1 MVEHPAVNGRVV
13 GSSPTVG
20 VFYLGKNMNKKYI
33 SIFITVPN
41 MKVANKITNFLI
53 EKKLVAC
60 VNIVSNIKSVYW
72 WENKVCKSNE
82 HLLIAKSIKNNF
94 SKIVKEVEKI
104 HPYEVPEIVCVDIT
118 ANKDYLNWIK
128 EYAK

>member
-1 MVEHPAVNGRVV
+1 M
-13 GSSPTVG
+13 
-20 VFYLGKNMNKKYI
+20 KYI
-33 SIFITVPN
+33 SIFVTVPN
-41 MKVANKITNFLI
+41 TKIANKITNFLI

-60 VNIVSNIKSVYW
+60 VNIIPKIKSVYW

-82 HLLIAKSIKNNF
+82 LLLVMKSVKSNF
-94 SKIVKEVEKI
+94 NKIVKEIERI

-118 ANKDYLNWIK
+118 ANKNYLNWIK

>member
-20 VFYLGKNMNKKYI
+20 VFYLVKGMKFI
-33 SIFITVPN
+33 SIFVTVPN
-41 MKVANKITNFLI
+41 VRVANKITKILL
-53 EKKLVAC
+53 EKKLVSC
-60 VNIVSNIKSVYW
+60 VNIIPKIKSVYW

-82 HLLIAKSIKNNF
+82 QLLIMKSIKNNF
-94 SKIVKEVEKI
+94 SKIVKEIEKI

-118 ANKDYLNWIK
+118 ANKNYLSWIK
-128 EYAK
+128 KYAK

>member
-1 MVEHPAVNGRVV
+1 M
-13 GSSPTVG
+13 
-20 VFYLGKNMNKKYI
+20 KYI

-41 MKVANKITNFLI
+41 TITANKITKFVI

-60 VNIVSNIKSVYW
+60 VNIIPKIKSVYW
-72 WENKVCKSNE
+72 WEKKVCKSNE
-82 HLLIAKSIKNNF
+82 QLLIMKTIKSNF
-94 SKIVKEVEKI
+94 SKIVKEIKKI
-104 HPYEVPEIVCVDIT
+104 HPYKVPEIVCVDIT